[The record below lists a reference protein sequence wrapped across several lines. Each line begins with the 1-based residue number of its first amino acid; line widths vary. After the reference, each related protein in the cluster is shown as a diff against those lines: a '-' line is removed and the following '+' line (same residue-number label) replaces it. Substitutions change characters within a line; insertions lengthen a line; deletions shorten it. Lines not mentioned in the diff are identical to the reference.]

1 MIGCH
6 WKWAQ
11 SWRKTIAHMWE
22 NEEHNENEI
31 DLQEY
36 ASDN

>member
-11 SWRKTIAHMWE
+11 SWRKKFTHMWE